1 MHIGQS
7 FLLSSYLPYTFLP
20 SHQLTTHALFP
31 FRSPPNHLK
40 VKTLKKRE
48 RERERNSKSKME
60 VMVPTVAS
68 QSVHY
73 LSAPSSPKRFGY
85 SSSGED
91 CYYYASAPASP
102 SRTEFSFD
110 KAFGFSGQL
119 RSDDSQPAFAAADEL
134 FEGGMIRP
142 MITNSS
148 QFHQPSLS
156 SPLLDLGEEPRSEE
170 RGRSASPLSAN
181 HRTGARS
188 LSPIRG
194 NTQFHQS
201 QAPSPSSQTRS
212 LARDGGGSKKWRLK
226 DLFLFRSASE
236 GRATGGGSKDP
247 LRKYTLLSSTSS
259 SDIKYSNTSNG
270 STGKGMHE
278 RHYIMNRAATEEMKK
293 KTPLPFHRNTLFGYL
308 RSNPAIHSISRRWN
322 GCYSNQSRP

>member
-1 MHIGQS
+1 
-7 FLLSSYLPYTFLP
+7 
-20 SHQLTTHALFP
+20 
-31 FRSPPNHLK
+31 
-40 VKTLKKRE
+40 
-48 RERERNSKSKME
+48 ME

-73 LSAPSSPKRFGY
+73 LSAPSSPKGFGF

-102 SRTEFSFD
+102 SRKEFSFD
-110 KAFGFSGQL
+110 QAFGFSGQL
-119 RSDDSQPAFAAADEL
+119 RSDESQPAFAAADEL

-142 MITNSS
+142 MISNSSS

-156 SPLLDLGEEPRSEE
+156 SPVLDLGEEPRSEE
-170 RGRSASPLSAN
+170 RGRSSSSLSAN
-181 HRTGARS
+181 NRTGARS

-194 NTQFHQS
+194 NTQFNHS
-201 QAPSPSSQTRS
+201 QAPSSQTGS
-212 LARDGGGSKKWRLK
+212 LARDSGGSKKWRLK

-270 STGKGMHE
+270 SMRKGMHE
-278 RHYIMNRAATEEMKK
+278 RHYMMNRAATEELKK

-322 GCYSNQSRP
+322 GCSSNQSRP